1 LTDASH
7 DDGQYNIN
15 SVPGYDQ
22 TSQYV
27 GATTPLDAMN
37 LQDENL
43 LFNANPMADNWTGQ
57 KYTQALVDA
66 GYYDDNQV
74 SIAVK

>member
-1 LTDASH
+1 
-7 DDGQYNIN
+7 
-15 SVPGYDQ
+15 
-22 TSQYV
+22 
-27 GATTPLDAMN
+27 MN